1 MIETIFDFIL
11 HMDIYLT
18 TLVQTYGNFVYIFL
32 FLVIFIETGLVI
44 MPFLPGGSL
53 LFTAGALAATGALN
67 VYLLFFILSI
77 AAILGDTVNYW
88 AGYKFGEKVFS
99 KFIKKEHLEK
109 TKSFFHHY
117 GKKTIVLARFLPI
130 VRTFAPFVA
139 GIAKMDYL
147 TFLSYNIFGGIFWV
161 AIFIFPGY
169 YFGNIQYVKD
179 NLSLIIISIVIVS
192 FIPTVY
198 SYIDHK
204 KKIKENNVEMGYK
217 H

>member
-1 MIETIFDFIL
+1 MIEIIIDFIL
-11 HMDIYLT
+11 HMDVYLT
-18 TLVQTYGNFVYIFL
+18 SLIQNYGNFVYIFL

-67 VYLLFFILSI
+67 VYILLISLSI

-88 AGYKFGEKVFS
+88 AGYNFGEKVFS
-99 KFIKKEHLEK
+99 KFIKHEHIEK
-109 TKSFFHHY
+109 TKSFFQYY

-130 VRTFAPFVA
+130 IRTFAPFLA
-139 GIAKMDYL
+139 GIAKMEYI

-169 YFGNIQYVKD
+169 YFGNIPYVKE
-179 NLSLIIISIVIVS
+179 NLSIILILIIIFS
-192 FIPTVY
+192 FIPTVFG
-198 SYIDHK
+198 YIRHQK
-204 KKIKENNVEMGYK
+204 KVKNDDSALLYK

>member
-1 MIETIFDFIL
+1 MIETIIDFIL
-11 HMDIYLT
+11 HMDVYLT
-18 TLVQTYGNFVYIFL
+18 SLTQSYGNFVYVFL
-32 FLVIFIETGLVI
+32 FLIIFIETGLVI

-67 VYLLFFILSI
+67 ISLLFLILSI

-88 AGYKFGEKVFS
+88 AGYNFGEKVFS
-99 KFIKKEHLEK
+99 KFIKHEHIEK

-130 VRTFAPFVA
+130 IRTFAPFLA
-139 GIAKMDYL
+139 GIAKMEYI

-169 YFGNIQYVKD
+169 YFGNIPYVKE
-179 NLSLIIISIVIVS
+179 NLSIILILIIIFS
-192 FIPTVY
+192 FIPTVFG
-198 SYIDHK
+198 YIRHQK
-204 KKIKENNVEMGYK
+204 KVKNDDSALLYK